1 MRLPEELW
9 IRIGVWADCL
19 PQLELL
25 TRALHRRKPTKL
37 LLNRALEQ
45 QWGEPHELRAVD
57 VRRLWRSLGTYLR
70 DLAETWDDFVI
81 PREVPISRVLYP
93 DPRCRH
99 VMYGLRYL
107 QYRVLRRRGRF
118 GVLALIG

>member
-25 TRALHRRKPTKL
+25 MRALHRRKPTKL

-45 QWGEPHELRAVD
+45 KWGEPHELRAVD
-57 VRRLWRSLGTYLR
+57 VRRLWRDLGTYLQ
-70 DLAETWDDFVI
+70 DLAQTWDDFVI
-81 PREVPISRVLYP
+81 PQEVTLSRVLYP
-93 DPRCRH
+93 GPRRRH

-107 QYRVLRRRGRF
+107 QIKGLRKRGRF